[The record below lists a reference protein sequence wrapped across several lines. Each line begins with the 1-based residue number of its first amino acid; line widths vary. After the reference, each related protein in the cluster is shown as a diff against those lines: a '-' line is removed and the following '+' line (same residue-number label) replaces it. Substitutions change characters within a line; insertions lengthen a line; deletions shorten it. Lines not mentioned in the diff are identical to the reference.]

1 MKKTLSF
8 LVFLILPFI
17 IFSQSVKLEGI
28 VKDKADKPLEM
39 ANVIAF
45 KKGTNILQ
53 SYSITDAKGN
63 YRLSLDQNE
72 AYTLKVSY
80 LGFNTKN
87 VEITVGKSAADIS
100 QNIVLEESNEAL
112 NEISITYEMPV

>member
-8 LVFLILPFI
+8 LAILVFPFI

-28 VKDKADKPLEM
+28 VKDKANNPLEM

-45 KKGTNILQ
+45 KKDTNILQ
-53 SYSITDAKGN
+53 SYSITDSKGN

-100 QNIVLEESNEAL
+100 ENIVLEESNESL
-112 NEISITYEMPV
+112 NE